1 MQRNPTKVT
10 VSRLP
15 FAGGLADSGDRIGLV
30 GSLLCALHCA
40 LFPLLI
46 ALVPTLGLSGAS
58 VVDFDQAFT
67 VFATLLGVTMLG
79 LGYRRHRAF
88 QAWVALL
95 PGLALVWWGSFSGMH
110 THSVEHVLVMVCG
123 GLAIAAAHLINLR
136 LSHRAALRPLA
147 AQSA

>member
-1 MQRNPTKVT
+1 MTSPAFQPAHARPPVHA
-10 VSRLP
+10 S
-15 FAGGLADSGDRIGLV
+15 LAEAGDRVGLV
-30 GSLLCALHCA
+30 GSLLCAAHCA
-40 LFPLLI
+40 LFPVLI
-46 ALVPTLGLSGAS
+46 ALVPTLGLSGAA

-110 THSVEHVLVMVCG
+110 THSIEHVLVMVAG
-123 GLAIAAAHLINLR
+123 GLAIAAAHLMNLR
-136 LSHRAALRPLA
+136 LTHRAAAHALA
-147 AQSA
+147 TRTA